1 MYNPK
6 KLEVGVRLVVN
17 EDPQLANA
25 IAEQKKAMAKQVTAS
40 DNKASKA
47 GGAAAAAA
55 KADAPAAKAN
65 ADAPAAKAKADA
77 PASSK
82 RPAAKTAGVLPVV
95 T

>member
-1 MYNPK
+1 MRNKKHREENTLGIPVMYNPK

-55 KADAPAAKAN
+55 QHTAREPPSLPAA
-65 ADAPAAKAKADA
+65 AAVGG
-77 PASSK
+77 
-82 RPAAKTAGVLPVV
+82 RHGW
-95 T
+95 